1 MILGIGTDL
10 CRISRMSRAIS
21 NDHFVGKIFST
32 EEVEYAR
39 SKGNPAEHFAAAFAA
54 KEAIA
59 KASGLGLFGVGLSN
73 SWVRRTDSGPVLICR
88 GALLKKFSERGIK
101 KYWLSLTHEGD
112 YALAFVVLE
121 S

>member
-1 MILGIGTDL
+1 M
-10 CRISRMSRAIS
+10 RRAIE
-21 NDHFVGKIFST
+21 NKYFVGKLFSP
-32 EEVEYAR
+32 EEIDYAC

-59 KASGLGLFGVGLSN
+59 KASGLGLFGLGLAN
-73 SWVRRTDSGPVLICR
+73 SMVRRTDSGPVIICT
-88 GALLKKFSERGIK
+88 GSLVKKFEERGIR

-112 YALAFVVLE
+112 FALAFVVLE

>member
-1 MILGIGTDL
+1 MILGVGTDL
-10 CRISRMSRAIS
+10 CRISRMERAIA
-21 NDHFVGKIFST
+21 NDHFVEKIFSP
-32 EEVEYAR
+32 EEIEYAR
-39 SKGNPAEHFAAAFAA
+39 SKGSPAEHFAAAFAA

-59 KASGLGLFGVGLSN
+59 KASGLGLFGIGLSN
-73 SWVRRTDSGPVLICR
+73 SMVRRTDSGPLIVCC
-88 GALLKKFSERGIK
+88 GSLLEKFDELGIK